1 MDTQQR
7 LWRWLRAERGS
18 QSLEAAG
25 AALAAALLVI
35 ALLAGARGLLG
46 PSVERAFECAT
57 AAIGMGGGG
66 CGGAT
71 ADTPA
76 TPANTSQS
84 SSEPS
89 EQEDCDFLCDL
100 GGFFKG
106 GGEVLWETV
115 KGVGELAWNGVKAAA
130 GDQESRDNFAA
141 AWDAIR
147 NDPGAALSA
156 IWHGIADP
164 IQEDWNAG
172 REGEA
177 IGRAFTEIITSV
189 FGPKGT
195 DKLGKLNKIDDIAR
209 AADRLGDTARAADR
223 ISDIARTLERFDELP
238 DAVRAA
244 DSLPCVAAAPA
255 GKGPGLAK
263 PLLAPC
269 VRINVEHLFH
279 GEINRRGRAVGFH
292 HRASIGHEGRA
303 RIVPGSET
311 PPNANG
317 VFQARVEV
325 YNPATNTWVSKN
337 SPSTFFPDSWN
348 RGQVMT
354 EIRGAFGSAS
364 FPDPARPN
372 YWEGVSPS
380 GVRIGGYLDNA
391 GNINTAFPLP

>member
-1 MDTQQR
+1 MKIQQCFR
-7 LWRWLRAERGS
+7 RALRAEHGS

-25 AALAAALLVI
+25 AALAAALLVL
-35 ALLAGARGLLG
+35 ALLFGARTMLG
-46 PSVERAFECAT
+46 PSVERAFECA
-57 AAIGMGGGG
+57 AAALGAGGADCGGGG
-66 CGGAT
+66 SAGT
-71 ADTPA
+71 TPS
-76 TPANTSQS
+76 NTSQAPPA
-84 SSEPS
+84 E
-89 EQEDCDFLCDL
+89 EEEEDCGFLCDV

-115 KGVGELAWNGVKAAA
+115 KGIGTLAWDGVQAAT
-130 GDQESRDNFAA
+130 GDQETRDKYVA
-141 AWDAIR
+141 AWEAITS
-147 NDPGAALSA
+147 DPGGALSA

-164 IQEDWNAG
+164 IQEDWEAG

-177 IGRAFTEIITSV
+177 IGRAFTEIASV
-189 FGPKGT
+189 FFGPKGV
-195 DKLGKLNKIDDIAR
+195 DKLGKLNKVDDIAR
-209 AADRLGDTARAADR
+209 AADRVGDTARAADR
-223 ISDIARTLERFDELP
+223 ISDTARALEQFDELP

-244 DSLPCVAAAPA
+244 ESLPCVASAPG

-263 PLLAPC
+263 PVLAPC

-292 HRASIGHEGRA
+292 HRASIGHEGKA
-303 RIVPGSET
+303 RIVPGTET
-311 PPNANG
+311 TPNANG

-325 YNPATNTWVSKN
+325 FDPATNTWVTKN
-337 SPSTFFPDSWN
+337 APSTFFPDSWN
-348 RGQVMT
+348 RGQVLT
-354 EIRGAFGSAS
+354 EVRGAFGSAT